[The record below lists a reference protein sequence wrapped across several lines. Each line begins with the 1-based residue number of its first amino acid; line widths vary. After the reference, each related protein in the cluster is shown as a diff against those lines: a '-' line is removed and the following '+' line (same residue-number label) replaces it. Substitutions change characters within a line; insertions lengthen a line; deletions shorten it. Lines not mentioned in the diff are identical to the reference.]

1 MFIRS
6 KYKLY
11 VESVLVQAEQYDWKT
26 SVVLWVPVAHAN
38 SSGRLIEIEY
48 VPNRLLLQADEYAA
62 ALLQV
67 WSDRVILWHCV
78 T

>member
-62 ALLQV
+62 AL
-67 WSDRVILWHCV
+67 
-78 T
+78 